1 VHELLQPPKQQASEE
16 LLADNFADYFR
27 SKVATIR
34 ASTASAA
41 LPDIRPRLVP
51 PLTSFELVT
60 EEEIS
65 KLLFNLPAKSCSLDP
80 VQTWFLKQLTVPM
93 VPVICRLCNLSLQ
106 TSLFPSSL
114 KHALVHPRIKKP
126 TLDPGVVS
134 NYRPISNLSFISK
147 LAERVVARRLTSHV
161 VEFNLLPTRQSAY
174 RPYHSTETAVLSVH
188 NDLVYAID
196 NKRVS
201 LLVLLDLSAAFDT
214 VDNDILLSILAN
226 RFSIQ
231 GLALDWFRSYLANRT
246 QTFTLAGKQTA
257 SYPLD
262 CSVLQGSVLGPLGF
276 ISYTEEDIVDVI
288 ERHSVLPHIYAD
300 DTQLLASAKPENSSR
315 LRQ

>member
-201 LLVLLDLSAAFDT
+201 LLVLLDLSAVFDT
-214 VDNDILLSILAN
+214 VDHDILLSILAN
-226 RFSIQ
+226 R
-231 GLALDWFRSYLANRT
+231 LALDWFRSYLANRT
-246 QTFTLAGKQTA
+246 QTFTLAGKHTFLPIRLLCTTRLSA
-257 SYPLD
+257 RSTW
-262 CSVLQGSVLGPLGF
+262 F
-276 ISYTEEDIVDVI
+276 ISYTEDIVDVI
-288 ERHSVLPHIYAD
+288 ERQCSTTHIRRRHTAAC
-300 DTQLLASAKPENSSR
+300 QCQAG
-315 LRQ
+315 RQFETPTIAE

>member
-1 VHELLQPPKQQASEE
+1 MHWFTLVLRNQHLTQELS
-16 LLADNFADYFR
+16 
-27 SKVATIR
+27 AT
-34 ASTASAA
+34 
-41 LPDIRPRLVP
+41 
-51 PLTSFELVT
+51 
-60 EEEIS
+60 
-65 KLLFNLPAKSCSLDP
+65 
-80 VQTWFLKQLTVPM
+80 TVPSQT
-93 VPVICRLCNLSLQ
+93 CR
-106 TSLFPSSL
+106 
-114 KHALVHPRIKKP
+114 I
-126 TLDPGVVS
+126 
-134 NYRPISNLSFISK
+134 ISK
-147 LAERVVARRLTSHV
+147 LAEHVVARRLTSHV